1 MTYRFLG
8 HLCAYLC
15 ANCNEDLANVTIRLY
30 RVRRDQPVTHLAT
43 AEVKHT
49 QRVLDARA
57 IDRKKKHLLAETTA
71 DEAGRFAFELDEKK
85 HKYDGG
91 SFEIDVRLSRAPGQ
105 AEAAEPVQFTVTTLQ
120 PQWRQRDNHL
130 VAVWEHCLS
139 ARFWCHIRE
148 RLGAWVIC
156 GTVLDCKTRRPI
168 PGVRVQ
174 AFDRDW
180 WQDDHLGE
188 GVTDAN
194 GHFRIDYTAAAF
206 RPGVFIDVELFGGPD
221 LYFRVETLLGAPLL
235 VEPPSRGRDADR
247 QNAGPCFCVELCL
260 TEAPPPPVIEALPV
274 FTHLGGYN
282 YENDVNSLPGQN
294 GLTKTSGRA
303 FYSNVRLNGVLPKT
317 LNGQPMEYRFEEHR
331 RLDAAGVPLGP
342 VDAGDV
348 PNRSPRPT
356 SASWNGRNPDPRH
369 EPEPDHDGGLLRQ
382 PTRQDTRPGPT
393 VCRHRMPTLSET
405 GSRCHRMS
413 GSALGDDGL
422 SSTPN
427 GNMISLITGS
437 LAPFATV
444 DLETPGPLAAGQ
456 SATATGQPLVQN
468 RHFAIRM
475 MVREVGTAGPGT
487 VAGTCQNV
495 AVENT
500 RYRTLHHPAWMAQLK
515 TSALAVAMVDVEEL
529 IVDGCSGIG
538 DTLTVNY
545 TAAHPNLGTITL
557 TMTGPGGPYTLA
569 LTPNAGATP
578 PNQFG
583 TATLAPPDSVGALA
597 PCAYIVTLSVQV
609 LLTTGDSVPD
619 NLIDQ
624 IAFCKA

>member
-282 YENDVNSLPGQN
+282 YEDDVNSLPSQN

-317 LNGQPMEYRFEEHR
+317 LNGQPMEYRFEVRE
-331 RLDAAGVPLGP
+331 LDASGTPLGP
-342 VDAGDV
+342 WTPVTLAQIAKTYIGKLE
-348 PNRSPRPT
+348 R
-356 SASWNGRNPDPRH
+356 ANPDFPGTSLNPIEAVDYVVGTPAADELAASTH
-369 EPEPDHDGGLLRQ
+369 TDAHGDWIQVPQESSNPL
-382 PTRQDTRPGPT
+382 GPT
-393 VCRHRMPTLSET
+393 
-405 GSRCHRMS
+405 GFF
-413 GSALGDDGL
+413 
-422 SSTPN
+422 TPN

-545 TAAHPNLGTITL
+545 TAAHPNLGTISL